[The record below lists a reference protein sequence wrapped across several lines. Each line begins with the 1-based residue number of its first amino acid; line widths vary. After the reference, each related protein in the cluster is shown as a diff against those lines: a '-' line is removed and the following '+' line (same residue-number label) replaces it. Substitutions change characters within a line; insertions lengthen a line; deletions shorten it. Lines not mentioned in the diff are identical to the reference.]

1 MEYLPGSLNKPRTA
15 LVLLKTFLWLASRW
29 WCSLKDFYPTL
40 NWCLRKPA
48 YVEMKIHGFYSDSR
62 WRINRIGFI
71 LYEHV
76 LPFFFFKIYN
86 FPSPF
91 FLDIM
96 NILQINTTF
105 KSYLE
110 LNGKELTATPTP
122 YVSCQTN
129 SPSCNI
135 YDWLFLVYLS
145 WNICYRIA
153 APPLSVVSGGVWLHR
168 W

>member
-1 MEYLPGSLNKPRTA
+1 MEYLPGSLNKPPTA
-15 LVLLKTFLWLASRW
+15 LFLLKKFLWLASRW
-29 WCSLKDFYPTL
+29 WCSLKYFYPTL

-48 YVEMKIHGFYSDSR
+48 YVEMKIHGFYSDSK
-62 WRINRIGFI
+62 WGINRIGFI
-71 LYEHV
+71 LDEHV
-76 LPFFFFKIYN
+76 LPFFSTKSII
-86 FPSPF
+86 FPHL

-145 WNICYRIA
+145 WNICYQIA
-153 APPLSVVSGGVWLHR
+153 APLCLWYRGVWLHR

>member
-1 MEYLPGSLNKPRTA
+1 
-15 LVLLKTFLWLASRW
+15 
-29 WCSLKDFYPTL
+29 
-40 NWCLRKPA
+40 
-48 YVEMKIHGFYSDSR
+48 
-62 WRINRIGFI
+62 
-71 LYEHV
+71 
-76 LPFFFFKIYN
+76 
-86 FPSPF
+86 
-91 FLDIM
+91 M

-153 APPLSVVSGGVWLHR
+153 APLSVCGIGGSLVT
-168 W
+168 